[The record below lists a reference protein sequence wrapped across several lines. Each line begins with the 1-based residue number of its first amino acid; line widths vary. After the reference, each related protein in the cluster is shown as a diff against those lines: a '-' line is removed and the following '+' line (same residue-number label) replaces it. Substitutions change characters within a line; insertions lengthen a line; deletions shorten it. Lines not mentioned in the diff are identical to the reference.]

1 MSAQEFMQSLFG
13 KLPEFFKDEQEL
25 RALWSDPDTRK
36 KLLEGLAESGFG
48 PEQLHAMQRLIDA
61 GSSDLYDV
69 LAYVAYALD
78 PLTREQRAARAMAL
92 ISTHFNSRQQV
103 FLNFVLS
110 HYVAVGVEEL
120 DTTKLKPLLDLK
132 YHDSLTD
139 AVADLGE
146 PVQIREVFTGFQKY
160 LYFEPA

>member
-1 MSAQEFMQSLFG
+1 
-13 KLPEFFKDEQEL
+13 
-25 RALWSDPDTRK
+25 
-36 KLLEGLAESGFG
+36 
-48 PEQLHAMQRLIDA
+48 MQRLIDA